1 MAKNM
6 KYGDLIQFEQIESV
20 IQLLDAG
27 RPDEAKKLVATYVIS
42 DDMAER
48 ICKLMVPQ
56 LGFDEIVEEI
66 EDEKTG
72 ERKKRK
78 ADHKGV
84 LIVGNYGTGK
94 SHLMS
99 VLSLVA
105 EDAGYAPMI
114 RHPKVAEA
122 VAPIAGRFKVLRIEV
137 GGLQMPLRQI
147 ITLQLERFLEK
158 IGVDYT
164 FPTADKELNNKDSL
178 EEMMAAFGEKFPDQ
192 GVLLVVDELLE
203 YLQSRRDHE
212 LVQDLAILRQIGE
225 VTKHLKFRFV
235 AGVQEAIFDSVRFQ
249 HVAGSMRRVN
259 ERFTQIL
266 IDRQDVSFVVSAR
279 LLKKTADQQNKIRE
293 YLTPFAK
300 FYGSMNERMDEYVR
314 LFPVHPDYL
323 KTFEQIHFTEKRGAL
338 TTIEAAM
345 LAILDQEVPT
355 DKPLFIS
362 YESFWN
368 TIKTNS
374 VLRAD
379 PNIKEVMRVSEVLE
393 SRVQQAFTRPA
404 YKAMA
409 LRVINALAV
418 HRLTTGGD
426 IHVPIGPTA
435 AELRDAL
442 CLFQPGVEDM
452 PGDPA
457 ENLLSMVQT
466 VMREVMKT
474 VNGQFISKAPDTE
487 QYYLD
492 IKKDIDY
499 DAQIEKRADALSPDA
514 LDRAYYDALVQLIC
528 ERPDEPSYVSGF
540 KIWQHQIEWQ
550 ERRAERMGYLFF
562 GAPNDRPTAQPERDF
577 YIYFIQPFD
586 KPKFNDNNLADEVF
600 FRLKSPD
607 EDYKRYLS
615 QYAAALDLASTASG
629 GAKAIYLSKAQDS
642 LRAMS
647 KWLQEK
653 QMTAF
658 EVTYQ
663 GKTKTLQDWSKG
675 VSLRDRARLGP
686 DERIN
691 FRDVVNVVSGLAL
704 GQRFADIS
712 PEYPTFSVLVT
723 EANRKQLVGN
733 ALRALAGGART
744 KDAAAILDALE
755 LLDGDR
761 VDPANS
767 RYAQEVLNRL
777 KAKGHGQVLN
787 RSELLSGTSD
797 VEYFAPIKYRLEP
810 DLLVTVLGGLVYSG
824 DIVLS
829 ITGDKIDSGKLA
841 QLAERSLEEL
851 KQFKHVEA
859 PKEINLAVLRALF
872 ELFDLPSGLAQ
883 KASQGNGGD
892 GEPVIKLQEKV
903 SALVPRVLKAGSD
916 LQQGKLG
923 FWGQNLLREEET
935 KDWHARLD
943 SLKKFTESLAPYN
956 TVGKLKNLR
965 VTQEDLDGQKKN
977 LEILA
982 AVERLLELVVELGST
997 ASYLS
1002 QAEMVLPA
1010 EHPWVKQAE
1019 AARKALQDKL
1029 SQDRT
1034 AAHAAEYRQTLNQLK
1049 KDYITAYIA
1058 SHSKARLGVAEDK
1071 TRNALRKDDRLL
1083 ALRVLAGVSLMPT
1096 SQLTAFEE
1104 SLNGLKSCSSLDE
1117 PTLVTAAVCPHC
1129 QFRPSAEQLEL
1140 IPAAN
1145 RLHKLDDDLD
1155 LLVANWQQTLL
1166 ENLEDPFT
1174 QDSLGLLPPASKKLI
1189 DAFLASRKLPDPMI
1203 TEFANA
1209 VQEALSGLEKIAVK
1223 GDEIKQA
1230 LLQGGSPA
1238 TPDDLRK
1245 RFDTFMNERCKGK
1258 DATKLRFVIE

>member
-1 MAKNM
+1 MAKPM
-6 KYGDLIQFEQIESV
+6 KYRDLIQFEQIESV
-20 IQLLDAG
+20 IQLLDAD
-27 RPDEAKKLVATYVIS
+27 RPEEAQKLVATYVIS

-48 ICKLMVPQ
+48 ISKLMVPQ
-56 LGFDEIVEEI
+56 LSFEESV
-66 EDEKTG
+66 
-72 ERKKRK
+72 
-78 ADHKGV
+78 DHKGV

-105 EDAGYAPMI
+105 EDAAYASMI
-114 RHPKVAEA
+114 RHTKVAEA

-147 ITLQLERFLEK
+147 ITLQLERFLK
-158 IGVDYT
+158 KLGVKYT
-164 FPTADKELNNKDSL
+164 FPTADKELNNKDSF
-178 EEMMAAFGEKFPDQ
+178 EEMMAAFNEGYPDQ
-192 GVLLVVDELLE
+192 GLLLVVDEFLE

-225 VTKHLKFRFV
+225 VTRHLKFRFV

-249 HVAGSMRRVN
+249 HVADSMRRVN

-266 IDRQDVSFVVSAR
+266 IDRQDVSFVVSER
-279 LLKKTADQQNKIRE
+279 LLKKSADQQNKIRE

-338 TTIEAAM
+338 KTIESAM
-345 LAILDQEVPT
+345 LASLDQEVPA
-355 DKPLFIS
+355 DKPLLIS

-368 TIKTNS
+368 TIKANA

-393 SRVQQAFTRPA
+393 SRVQQAFTRPR
-404 YKAMA
+404 YKALA
-409 LRVINALAV
+409 VRVVYALAV

-442 CLFQPGVEDM
+442 CLFQPDVKDT
-452 PGDPA
+452 PGEPA

-466 VMREVMKT
+466 VLREVLKT

-492 IKKDIDY
+492 LKKDIDY
-499 DAQIEKRADALSPDA
+499 DAQIEKRAETLSDDT
-514 LDRAYYDALVQLIC
+514 LDRAYYSAVKVLMECSDDL
-528 ERPDEPSYVSGF
+528 RYPGF
-540 KIWQHQIEWQ
+540 QIWQHQLEWQ
-550 ERRAERMGYLFF
+550 ERRVERMGYLFF
-562 GAPNDRPTAQPERDF
+562 GAPNDRPTAQPERD
-577 YIYFIQPFD
+577 YYVYFIQPFE
-586 KPKFNDNNLADEVF
+586 KPKFTDNSLPDEVF
-600 FRLKSPD
+600 FRLTGLD
-607 EDYKRYLS
+607 DDLKRLLS
-615 QYAAALDLASTASG
+615 SYAAALDLASTASG
-629 GAKAIYLSKAQDS
+629 GAKAIYLSKAHDY
-642 LRAMS
+642 LIAMS

-663 GKTKTLQDWSKG
+663 GKKKNLQGWVKG
-675 VSLRDRARLGP
+675 VSLRDRARLGA

-691 FRDVVNVVSGLAL
+691 FRDVVNVISGLVLA
-704 GQRFADIS
+704 QRFVDLA

-723 EANRKQLVGN
+723 ETNRKQLIGN
-733 ALRALAGGART
+733 ALRALAGGTRT

-761 VDPANS
+761 VDPTNS
-767 RYAQEVLNRL
+767 RYAQEVLNRI

-797 VEYFAPIKYRLEP
+797 VEYFDTVPGRYRLEP
-810 DLLVTVLGGLVYSG
+810 DLLVTVLGCLVYSG

-829 ITGDKIDSGKLA
+829 ITGDKIDSGKLG
-841 QLAERSLEEL
+841 QLAERSIEEL

-859 PKEINLAVLRALF
+859 PKEINLAVLRAVF

-883 KASQGNGGD
+883 KASQGD
-892 GEPVIKLQEKV
+892 TEPVIKLQEKI

-916 LQQGKLG
+916 LQQGKLD
-923 FWGQNLLREEET
+923 FWGQNLLREEEA
-935 KDWHARLD
+935 KDWHARLG
-943 SLKKFTESLAPYN
+943 SLKKFTESLSPYN

-965 VTQEDLDGQKKN
+965 VTQEDLGGQKKN
-977 LEILA
+977 LEVLA
-982 AVERLLELVVELGST
+982 AVERLLELVVELGNT

-1019 AARKALQDKL
+1019 AARKALQEKL

-1034 AAHAAEYRQTLNQLK
+1034 AEHAAEYRQTLNQLK
-1049 KDYITAYIA
+1049 KDYFTAYIA

-1083 ALRVLAGVSLMPT
+1083 ALRVLLGVSLMPT

-1117 PTLVTAAVCPHC
+1117 PTLVTTAVCPHC
-1129 QFRPSAEQLEL
+1129 HFRPSTGQLEL

-1155 LLVANWQQTLL
+1155 TLVTNWQQTLL

-1174 QDSLGLLPPASKKLI
+1174 QNSLSLLPPVSKKLI
-1189 DAFLASRKLPDPMI
+1189 DAFLTSRKLPDPMT

-1230 LLQGGSPA
+1230 LLHGGSPT
-1238 TPDDLRK
+1238 TPDELRK

>member
-1 MAKNM
+1 M

-48 ICKLMVPQ
+48 ISKLMVPQ
-56 LGFDEIVEEI
+56 LSFDDSV
-66 EDEKTG
+66 
-72 ERKKRK
+72 
-78 ADHKGV
+78 DHKGV

-105 EDAGYAPMI
+105 EDAAYAPMI

-158 IGVDYT
+158 LGVGYT
-164 FPTADKELNNKDSL
+164 FPTADKELNNKDSF
-178 EEMMAAFGEKFPDQ
+178 EEMMAAFAEKFPDQ
-192 GVLLVVDELLE
+192 GVLLVVDEFLE

-249 HVAGSMRRVN
+249 HVADSMRRVN

-338 TTIEAAM
+338 KTIEAAM
-345 LAILDQEVPT
+345 LAILDQEVPA

-368 TIKTNS
+368 TVKANS

-466 VMREVMKT
+466 VMREVLKT

-492 IKKDIDY
+492 LKKDIDY
-499 DAQIEKRADALSPDA
+499 DAQIEKRAEALSDDA
-514 LDRAYYDALVQLIC
+514 LDRAYYSAIKALMECSDDL
-528 ERPDEPSYVSGF
+528 RYPGF
-540 KIWQHQIEWQ
+540 QIWQYQIEWQ
-550 ERRAERMGYLFF
+550 ERRVERMGYLFF

-586 KPKFNDNNLADEVF
+586 KPKFSDNNLADEVF

-642 LRAMS
+642 LRSMS

-691 FRDVVNVVSGLAL
+691 FRDVVNIVSGLAL
-704 GQRFADIS
+704 GRRFADIS

-733 ALRALAGGART
+733 ALRALAGGTRT

-767 RYAQEVLNRL
+767 RYAQEVINRL
-777 KAKGHGQVLN
+777 KTKGHGQVLN

-797 VEYFAPIKYRLEP
+797 VEYFDTVPAKYRLEP

-829 ITGDKIDSGKLA
+829 ITGDKIDSGKLT

-883 KASQGNGGD
+883 KASQGD
-892 GEPVIKLQEKV
+892 TEPVIKLQEKV

-923 FWGQNLLREEET
+923 FWGQNLLREEEA
-935 KDWHARLD
+935 KDWHTRLD

-1002 QAEMVLPA
+1002 QAEMVLPTDHA
-1010 EHPWVKQAE
+1010 WVKKAE
-1019 AARKALQDKL
+1019 TVRKALQEKL

-1034 AAHAAEYRQTLNQLK
+1034 AEHATEYRQTLNQLK

-1155 LLVANWQQTLL
+1155 ELLANWQQTLL

-1189 DAFLASRKLPDPMI
+1189 DAFLASRKLPDPM
-1203 TEFANA
+1203 TSEFANA

>member
-27 RPDEAKKLVATYVIS
+27 RPDEAKKLVATYVVS

-48 ICKLMVPQ
+48 ISKLMVPQ
-56 LGFDEIVEEI
+56 LSF
-66 EDEKTG
+66 EDSV
-72 ERKKRK
+72 
-78 ADHKGV
+78 DHKGV

-114 RHPKVAEA
+114 RHPKVAAA

-164 FPTADKELNNKDSL
+164 FPTADKELNNKDSF
-178 EEMMAAFGEKFPDQ
+178 EAMMAAFGEKFPDQ
-192 GVLLVVDELLE
+192 GVLLVVDEFLE

-249 HVAGSMRRVN
+249 HVADSMRRVN

-338 TTIEAAM
+338 KTIESAM
-345 LAILDQEVPT
+345 LAILDQDVPT

-404 YKAMA
+404 YKPMA

-466 VMREVMKT
+466 VMREVLKT

-492 IKKDIDY
+492 LKKDIDY
-499 DAQIEKRADALSPDA
+499 DAQIEKRAEALSEDA
-514 LDRAYYDALVQLIC
+514 LDRAYYSAIKALMECSDDL
-528 ERPDEPSYVSGF
+528 RYPGF
-540 KIWQHQIEWQ
+540 QIWQYQLEWQ
-550 ERRAERMGYLFF
+550 ERRVERMGYLFF

-577 YIYFIQPFD
+577 YVYFIQPFN
-586 KPKFNDNNLADEVF
+586 KPRFTDANLADEVF

-607 EDYKRYLS
+607 EDYKRHLS
-615 QYAAALDLASTASG
+615 QYAASLDLASTASG
-629 GAKAIYLSKAQDS
+629 GAKAVYLSKAQDS

-691 FRDVVNVVSGLAL
+691 FRDVVNIVSGLAL
-704 GQRFADIS
+704 GQRFADIA
-712 PEYPTFSVLVT
+712 PEYPTFAVLVT

-733 ALRALAGGART
+733 ALRLLASGTRT
-744 KDAAAILDALE
+744 KDALAVLDALE

-787 RSELLSGTSD
+787 RNELLAGTSD
-797 VEYFAPIKYRLEP
+797 VEYFYSGSKKYRLEP
-810 DLLVTVLGGLVYSG
+810 DLLVAVLGGLVYSG

-883 KASQGNGGD
+883 KASQGD
-892 GEPVIKLQEKV
+892 TEPVIKLQEKV

-923 FWGQNLLREEET
+923 FWGQNLLREEEA

-943 SLKKFTESLAPYN
+943 LLKKFTESLAPYN
-956 TVGKLKNLR
+956 SVGKLKNLR
-965 VTQEDLDGQKKN
+965 ITQEDLDGQKKN

-982 AVERLLELVVELGST
+982 AVERLLEMVVELGST

-1019 AARKALQDKL
+1019 TARKTLQEKL
-1029 SQDRT
+1029 SRDRT
-1034 AAHAAEYRQTLNQLK
+1034 AEHAAEYRQALNQLK

-1155 LLVANWQQTLL
+1155 KLVANWQQTLL

-1189 DAFLASRKLPDPMI
+1189 DTFLASRELPDPMT

-1209 VQEALSGLEKIAVK
+1209 VQEALSGLEKIVVK

-1245 RFDTFMNERCKGK
+1245 RFDSFMTERCRGK

>member
-48 ICKLMVPQ
+48 ISKLMVPQ
-56 LGFDEIVEEI
+56 LSFDDSV
-66 EDEKTG
+66 
-72 ERKKRK
+72 
-78 ADHKGV
+78 DHKGV

-105 EDAGYAPMI
+105 EDAAYAPMI

-158 IGVDYT
+158 LGVDYT
-164 FPTADKELNNKDSL
+164 FPTADKELNNKDSF
-178 EEMMAAFGEKFPDQ
+178 EEMMAAFAEKFPDQ
-192 GVLLVVDELLE
+192 GVLLVVDEFLE

-249 HVAGSMRRVN
+249 HVADSMRRVN

-338 TTIEAAM
+338 KTIESAM
-345 LAILDQEVPT
+345 LAILDQDVPT

-435 AELRDAL
+435 AELRDTL

-466 VMREVMKT
+466 VMREVLKT

-492 IKKDIDY
+492 LKKDIDY
-499 DAQIEKRADALSPDA
+499 DAQIEKRAEALSDDA
-514 LDRAYYDALVQLIC
+514 LDRAYYSAIKALMECSDDL
-528 ERPDEPSYVSGF
+528 RYPGF
-540 KIWQHQIEWQ
+540 QIWQYQIEWQ
-550 ERRAERMGYLFF
+550 ERRVERMGYLFF

-586 KPKFNDNNLADEVF
+586 KPKFSDNNLADEVF

-607 EDYKRYLS
+607 EDYKRHLS

-691 FRDVVNVVSGLAL
+691 FRDVVNIVSGLAL

-733 ALRALAGGART
+733 ALRALAGGTRT

-767 RYAQEVLNRL
+767 RYAREVLNRL

-797 VEYFAPIKYRLEP
+797 VEYFDTVPAKYRLEP

-841 QLAERSLEEL
+841 QLAERSIEEL

-883 KASQGNGGD
+883 KASQGD
-892 GEPVIKLQEKV
+892 TEPVIKLQEKV
-903 SALVPRVLKAGSD
+903 SGLVPRVLKAGSD

-923 FWGQNLLREEET
+923 FWGQNLLREEEA

-943 SLKKFTESLAPYN
+943 SLKKFTESLVPYN

-1019 AARKALQDKL
+1019 AARKAIFEKI
-1029 SQDRT
+1029 SQDRS
-1034 AAHAAEYRQTLNQLK
+1034 AEHAALILGNGRQTLAQLK

-1083 ALRVLAGVSLMPT
+1083 SLRVLAGVSLMPT

-1140 IPAAN
+1140 LPAAN

-1155 LLVANWQQTLL
+1155 ELLANWQQTLL

-1174 QDSLGLLPPASKKLI
+1174 QDSLGLLPAASKKLI
-1189 DAFLASRKLPDPMI
+1189 DAFLTSRKLPEPL
-1203 TEFANA
+1203 TQEFANA

-1238 TPDDLRK
+1238 MPDELRK
-1245 RFDTFMNERCKGK
+1245 RFDAFMNERCKGK

>member
-1 MAKNM
+1 M

-27 RPDEAKKLVATYVIS
+27 RPVEAKKLVATYVIS

-48 ICKLMVPQ
+48 ISKLMVPQ
-56 LGFDEIVEEI
+56 LSFDESV
-66 EDEKTG
+66 
-72 ERKKRK
+72 
-78 ADHKGV
+78 DHKGV

-105 EDAGYAPMI
+105 EDAAYAPMI

-137 GGLQMPLRQI
+137 GGLEMPLRQI
-147 ITLQLERFLEK
+147 ITQQLERFLEK
-158 IGVDYT
+158 LGVIYS
-164 FPTADKELNNKDSL
+164 FPAADQELNNKESF
-178 EEMMAAFGEKFPDQ
+178 EEMMAAFGEKFPNQ
-192 GVLLVVDELLE
+192 GVLLVVDEFLE

-212 LVQDLAILRQIGE
+212 LVRDLAILRQIGE

-235 AGVQEAIFDSVRFQ
+235 AGVQESIFDSVRFQ
-249 HVAGSMRRVN
+249 HVADSMRRVN

-300 FYGSMNERMDEYVR
+300 FYGSMNERIDEYVR

-338 TTIEAAM
+338 KTIETAM
-345 LAILDQEVPT
+345 LAILDQEVPV

-368 TIKTNS
+368 TIKANS

-466 VMREVMKT
+466 VLREVLKT

-492 IKKDIDY
+492 LKKDIDY
-499 DAQIEKRADALSPDA
+499 DAQIEKRAEALSDDA
-514 LDRAYYDALVQLIC
+514 LDRAYYSAIKALMECSDDL
-528 ERPDEPSYVSGF
+528 RYPGF
-540 KIWQHQIEWQ
+540 QIWQYQIEWQ
-550 ERRAERMGYLFF
+550 ERRVERMGYLFF

-586 KPKFNDNNLADEVF
+586 KPKFSDANLADEVF

-642 LRAMS
+642 LRSMS

-675 VSLRDRARLGP
+675 VSLRNRARLGP

-691 FRDVVNVVSGLAL
+691 FRDVVNIVSGLAL

-733 ALRALAGGART
+733 ALRLLAGGTRT

-777 KAKGHGQVLN
+777 KGKGHGQVLN

-829 ITGDKIDSGKLA
+829 ITGDKIDSGKLV

-883 KASQGNGGD
+883 KASHGD
-892 GEPVIKLQEKV
+892 TEPVIALQEKIGM
-903 SALVPRVLKAGSD
+903 LVPRLLKTGSD

-923 FWGQNLLREEET
+923 FWGQNLLREEEA
-935 KDWHARLD
+935 KDLHARLD

-965 VTQEDLDGQKKN
+965 VVQEDVDAQKKN
-977 LEILA
+977 LDMLTS
-982 AVERLLELVVELGST
+982 VERLLELVGDLGGTT
-997 ASYLS
+997 AYLS
-1002 QAEMVLPA
+1002 QAEMVLSA

-1019 AARKALQDKL
+1019 AVRKKLCEKL

-1034 AAHAAEYRQTLNQLK
+1034 VEHTSEYRQTLNQLK
-1049 KDYITAYIA
+1049 KDYITAYIT

-1117 PTLVTAAVCPHC
+1117 PTLITTAVCPHC

-1155 LLVANWQQTLL
+1155 QLVANWQQTLL

-1174 QDSLGLLPPASKKLI
+1174 QESLGLLPPASKKLI
-1189 DAFLASRKLPDPMI
+1189 GAFLDSRKLPDPMT

-1223 GDEIKQA
+1223 GEEIRQA
-1230 LLQGGSPA
+1230 LLQGGSPIM
-1238 TPDDLRK
+1238 PDDLRK

>member
-1 MAKNM
+1 MPTNM

-48 ICKLMVPQ
+48 ISKLMVPQ
-56 LGFDEIVEEI
+56 LSFDESV
-66 EDEKTG
+66 
-72 ERKKRK
+72 
-78 ADHKGV
+78 DHKGV

-105 EDAGYAPMI
+105 EDAAYAPMI

-158 IGVDYT
+158 LGVDYT
-164 FPTADKELNNKDSL
+164 FPTADKELNNKDSF

-192 GVLLVVDELLE
+192 GVLLVVDEFLE

-249 HVAGSMRRVN
+249 HVADSMRRVN

-338 TTIEAAM
+338 KTIESAM
-345 LAILDQEVPT
+345 LAILDQDVPT
-355 DKPLFIS
+355 DRPQFIS

-368 TIKTNS
+368 TIKANS

-404 YKAMA
+404 YKPMA

-418 HRLTTGGD
+418 NRLTTGGD
-426 IHVPIGPTA
+426 IHIPIGPTA

-452 PGDPA
+452 PGEPA

-466 VMREVMKT
+466 VMREVLKT
-474 VNGQFISKAPDTE
+474 VNGQFISKAQDTE

-492 IKKDIDY
+492 LKKDIDY
-499 DAQIEKRADALSPDA
+499 DAQIEKRADALSDDA
-514 LDRAYYDALVQLIC
+514 LDRAYYSAVKALMECSDDL
-528 ERPDEPSYVSGF
+528 RYPGF
-540 KIWQHQIEWQ
+540 QIWQYQLEWQ
-550 ERRAERMGYLFF
+550 ERRVERMGYLFF
-562 GAPNDRPTAQPERDF
+562 GAPNNRPTAQPERDF
-577 YIYFIQPFD
+577 YVYFIQPFD
-586 KPKFNDNNLADEVF
+586 KPKFTDNSLSDEVF
-600 FRLKSPD
+600 FRLTGLD
-607 EDYKRYLS
+607 DDLKRHLS
-615 QYAAALDLASTASG
+615 NYAAALDLASTASG
-629 GAKAIYLSKAQDS
+629 EAKRVYLEKVRGTPSSQGF
-642 LRAMS
+642 LQLIS

-663 GKTKTLQDWSKG
+663 GKKKNLQDWIKG
-675 VSLRDRARLGP
+675 VSLRDRGRLGA

-691 FRDVVNVVSGLAL
+691 FRDVVNVTSGLVL
-704 GQRFADIS
+704 GQRFVDLS
-712 PEYPTFSVLVT
+712 PEYPSFSVLVT
-723 EANRKQLVGN
+723 EANRKQLIGN
-733 ALRALAGGART
+733 ALRALAGGTRT

-761 VDPANS
+761 IDPANS
-767 RYAQEVLNRL
+767 RYAQEVLSRL

-797 VEYFAPIKYRLEP
+797 IEYFAPIKYRLEP
-810 DLLVTVLGGLVYSG
+810 DLLVAVLGGLVYSG

-841 QLAERSLEEL
+841 QLAERSIEEL
-851 KQFKHVEA
+851 KQFKHVES
-859 PKEINLAVLRALF
+859 PKEINLAVLRGLF

-883 KASQGNGGD
+883 KASQGD
-892 GEPVIKLQEKV
+892 TEPVIKLQEKI
-903 SALVPRVLKAGSD
+903 SGLVPRVLKAGSD
-916 LQQGKLG
+916 IQQGKLG
-923 FWGQNLLREEET
+923 FWGQNLLREEEA
-935 KDWHARLD
+935 KDWHSRLD

-977 LEILA
+977 LEVLA
-982 AVERLLELVVELGST
+982 AVERLLELVVELGSV

-1019 AARKALQDKL
+1019 AARKAIFDKIN
-1029 SQDRT
+1029 QDRT
-1034 AAHAAEYRQTLNQLK
+1034 AENAALILGNGRQTLNQLK

-1071 TRNALRKDDRLL
+1071 TRNALRKDARLL
-1083 ALRVLAGVSLMPT
+1083 SLRLLAGVSLMPT
-1096 SQLTAFEE
+1096 SQLAAFEE

-1129 QFRPSAEQLEL
+1129 QFRLSAEQLEL

-1145 RLHKLDDDLD
+1145 RLHKLDEDLD
-1155 LLVANWQQTLL
+1155 QLVANWQQTLL

-1189 DAFLASRKLPDPMI
+1189 DAFLASRKLPDPM
-1203 TEFANA
+1203 TAEFANA

-1238 TPDDLRK
+1238 APDDLRK

-1258 DATKLRFVIE
+1258 DSTKLRFVIE